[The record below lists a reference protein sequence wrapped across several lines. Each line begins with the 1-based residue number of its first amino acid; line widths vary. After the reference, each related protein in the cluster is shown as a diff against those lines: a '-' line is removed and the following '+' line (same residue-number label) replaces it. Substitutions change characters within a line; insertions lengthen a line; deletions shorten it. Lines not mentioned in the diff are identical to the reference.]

1 MLFPSQPYLPSSK
14 CKSFQ
19 KQGLYFTLGSRFW
32 AFSKHNF
39 SARKKKPN
47 LDKAC
52 SFGIN
57 FYVWL
62 AIIDSL
68 FLGENWTKPAGP
80 LLAQP
85 VTMDLSKKLDP
96 KQKTIQ
102 TFNIDT
108 QSFKRFLTF
117 WDKY

>member
-1 MLFPSQPYLPSSK
+1 MKYSLFPCQPDLPSSK
-14 CKSFQ
+14 ICKSFQ
-19 KQGLYFTLGSRFW
+19 KQGLQFTLGSRFW
-32 AFSKHNF
+32 AFSDYNF

-68 FLGENWTKPAGP
+68 FLGKNWTKPAGP
-80 LLAQP
+80 LLEALL
-85 VTMDLSKKLDP
+85 VMTA
-96 KQKTIQ
+96 
-102 TFNIDT
+102 DT
-108 QSFKRFLTF
+108 
-117 WDKY
+117 